1 MNIAVFGKAMEIERK
16 HRYIKLAATERKRNY
31 LITKPNYHTTKFFTE
46 DLLAIEMKKAEIL
59 VNKPVCLGLSRLQL
73 CKLLICKFWY
83 DYVKP
88 KYDEKAILCYID
100 TNSFIVY
107 IKTDSIYKDIAENV
121 ETRFYNSNYELDRLC
136 PKRKKKNVIELMKA
150 QLGGKFM
157 TKFVGLRAKTY
168 YHLSDDGCGDKKA
181 KGTKKYVIRRKR
193 KFGNYKNFLEVTQI
207 QNKINYLEK

>member
-1 MNIAVFGKAMEIERK
+1 MNNAVFGKAMEIERK
-16 HRYIKLAATERKRNY
+16 HRYIKLATTERKMNY
-31 LITKPNYHTTKFFTE
+31 LVLKPNYHTTKFFTE
-46 DLLAIEMKKAEIL
+46 NLLAIEMKKAEIL

-73 CKLLICKFWY
+73 CKLLICKFLY

-88 KYDEKAILCYID
+88 KYDEKAILCYLD

-121 ETRFYNSNYELDRLC
+121 ETRFYNSNYELDKLC
-136 PKRKKKNVIELMKA
+136 PKRKKKKVIELMKA
-150 QLGGKFM
+150 RLGGKFM

-181 KGTKKYVIRRKR
+181 KVTKKCVIRRKR
-193 KFGNYKNFLEVTQI
+193 KFGNYKNFLEVTEI
-207 QNKINYLEK
+207 QNKINYLEN

>member
-1 MNIAVFGKAMEIERK
+1 MNNAVFGKAMEIERK
-16 HRYIKLAATERKRNY
+16 HRYIKLATTERKRNY
-31 LITKPNYHTTKFFTE
+31 LVSEPNYHTTKFFTE

-121 ETRFYNSNYELDRLC
+121 ETRFHNSNYQLD
-136 PKRKKKNVIELMKA
+136 KRKKVIELMKA

-181 KGTKKYVIRRKR
+181 KGTKTCFKRRKR

-207 QNKINYLEK
+207 QNKINYLEKE